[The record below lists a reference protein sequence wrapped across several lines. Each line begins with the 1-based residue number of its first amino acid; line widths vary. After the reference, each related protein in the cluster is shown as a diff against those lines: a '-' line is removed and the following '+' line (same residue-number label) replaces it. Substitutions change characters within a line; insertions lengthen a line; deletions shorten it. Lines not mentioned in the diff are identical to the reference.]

1 MYHVDIMQG
10 GSILYKEGD
19 KVALDGTSW
28 KGTVVKVES
37 DDNIC
42 VELDNGITMF
52 ARPELLHL
60 CTKENTKPLHDEN
73 GKFTIGHPK
82 VGGVKKGY
90 RTVRHYRNK
99 LMEQLAPFIES
110 MGEIIEAIDDPSDK
124 VLAVS
129 RIIKYAM
136 PSLSSVD
143 FKENAKRDLSAEQKI
158 AQLNAR
164 YRNLPDPTADEEG
177 EEGHED

>member
-1 MYHVDIMQG
+1 MQD

-82 VGGVKKGY
+82 VGGVKKGN
-90 RTVRHYRNK
+90 RTVRQYRNK
-99 LMEQLAPFIES
+99 LKEQLAP
-110 MGEIIEAIDDPSDK
+110 
-124 VLAVS
+124 
-129 RIIKYAM
+129 
-136 PSLSSVD
+136 
-143 FKENAKRDLSAEQKI
+143 
-158 AQLNAR
+158 
-164 YRNLPDPTADEEG
+164 
-177 EEGHED
+177 

>member
-1 MYHVDIMQG
+1 MYHVDIMQN

-19 KVALDGTSW
+19 RVALDGTSW
-28 KGTVVKVES
+28 KGTVVKVEL

-60 CTKENTKPLHDEN
+60 CKTENTKPLHDEN
-73 GKFTIGHPK
+73 GKFAVGHPK

-164 YRNLPDPTADEEG
+164 YRNLPDPTVDEEG

>member
-1 MYHVDIMQG
+1 MYHVDIMQD

-82 VGGVKKGY
+82 VGELKKDIGLS
-90 RTVRHYRNK
+90 V
-99 LMEQLAPFIES
+99 
-110 MGEIIEAIDDPSDK
+110 IIET
-124 VLAVS
+124 
-129 RIIKYAM
+129 
-136 PSLSSVD
+136 SLWSNWLRLLRVW
-143 FKENAKRDLSAEQKI
+143 ER
-158 AQLNAR
+158 
-164 YRNLPDPTADEEG
+164 
-177 EEGHED
+177 

>member
-1 MYHVDIMQG
+1 MYHVDIMQD

-82 VGGVKKGY
+82 VGGVKK
-90 RTVRHYRNK
+90 
-99 LMEQLAPFIES
+99 
-110 MGEIIEAIDDPSDK
+110 
-124 VLAVS
+124 
-129 RIIKYAM
+129 RI
-136 PSLSSVD
+136 
-143 FKENAKRDLSAEQKI
+143 
-158 AQLNAR
+158 
-164 YRNLPDPTADEEG
+164 
-177 EEGHED
+177 